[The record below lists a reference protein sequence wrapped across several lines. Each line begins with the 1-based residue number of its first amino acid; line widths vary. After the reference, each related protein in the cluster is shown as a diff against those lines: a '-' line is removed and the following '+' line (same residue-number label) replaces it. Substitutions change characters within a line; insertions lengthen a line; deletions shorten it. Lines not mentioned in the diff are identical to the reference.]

1 MLYVATV
8 SFFEPRILIE
18 GKPLTVLKYESVL
31 KEQLLIGILSKG
43 AVTLSETNDL
53 PVNDRRILLTTLQKA
68 EDEKKRRLEE
78 IRENRAATKRSR
90 RF

>member
-1 MLYVATV
+1 M
-8 SFFEPRILIE
+8 IE

-78 IRENRAATKRSR
+78 IRENRAATRRSR

>member
-1 MLYVATV
+1 M
-8 SFFEPRILIE
+8 SFFEPRILIKD
-18 GKPLTVLKYESVL
+18 KPLTVIKYEEVL

-68 EDEKKRRLEE
+68 EDEKRQRIEDMKQQHANRRSKR
-78 IRENRAATKRSR
+78 
-90 RF
+90 F